1 MITYKYNIY
10 KSKNTK
16 YIDSML
22 RECCFVWNHALS
34 LQKQYYKL
42 YGKYISY
49 VKMSN
54 HFTKRFKR
62 DLLHS
67 QTRQEILRRLDD
79 AYQRFF
85 KRLAK
90 RPPKYKKARY
100 FSSFAF
106 IQGGYT
112 LNGNVFT
119 INKIKRRFEFSYSR
133 EYEGKIKQ
141 IRVKRSSYNRYE
153 LYIITD
159 HSLNGTCGKTHNG
172 ASVGID
178 FGLKTY
184 MTLSDGTEYQSP
196 LFFKQYQDK
205 IRKANRKL
213 SKTKKDS
220 NNRKRRNFELGQIH
234 RKIKNKRSD
243 YQYKLAHELCQK
255 YDYIFIET
263 LNIESMK
270 HLWGKKISDLS
281 HSSFISILEHVA
293 LKYNVVVHKIDKWY
307 PSSKTCECGY
317 INKTLSLKDRK
328 WICPEC
334 GSINERDLLAA
345 KNILRRGIYELE
357 SKNKTSS

>member
-1 MITYKYNIY
+1 MITYKYNLY
-10 KSKNTK
+10 KSKNAK
-16 YIDSML
+16 YIDDML

-34 LQKQYYKL
+34 LLRRYYKL
-42 YGKYISY
+42 YGKYIPY

-62 DLLHS
+62 NLLHS
-67 QTRQEILRRLDD
+67 QTRQEILQRLDN

-85 KRLAK
+85 KKLAK

-100 FSSFAF
+100 FSSFVF
-106 IQGGYT
+106 KQGGFT
-112 LNGNVFT
+112 LNGNIFT
-119 INKIKRRFEFSYSR
+119 INKIKKRFKFSYSR
-133 EYEGKIKQ
+133 KYEGKVKQ
-141 IRVKRSSYNRYE
+141 IRVKRLNCNRYE
-153 LYIITD
+153 LYVVTD
-159 HSLNGTCGKTHNG
+159 HSLNGTYGKSHNG

-196 LFFKQYQDK
+196 LFFNQYQDE
-205 IRKANRKL
+205 IRKTNKKL
-213 SKTKKDS
+213 SKAKKGS
-220 NNRKRRNFELGQIH
+220 NNRRKRISELDQIY

-263 LNIESMK
+263 LNLDAIRR
-270 HLWGKKISDLS
+270 LWGKKTSDLS
-281 HSSFISILEHVA
+281 HSSFVLILEHVA

-334 GSINERDLLAA
+334 GSINNRDLLAS

-357 SKNKTSS
+357 SKSKTSS

>member
-1 MITYKYNIY
+1 
-10 KSKNTK
+10 
-16 YIDSML
+16 ML

-34 LQKQYYKL
+34 LQKRYYRL

-49 VKMSN
+49 VRISK
-54 HFTKRFKR
+54 HFTKRIKR
-62 DLLHS
+62 NILHS

-85 KRLAK
+85 KKLAK

-100 FSSFAF
+100 FSSFVF
-106 IQGGYT
+106 TQGGYT

-119 INKIKRRFEFSYSR
+119 INKIKRRFKFSYSR
-133 EYEGKIKQ
+133 EYKGKVKQ
-141 IRVKRSSYNRYE
+141 IRVKRSNYNRYE

-213 SKTKKDS
+213 SKTKKGS
-220 NNRKRRNFELGQIH
+220 NNRKRRNFELDQIH
-234 RKIKNKRSD
+234 RRIKNKRSD
-243 YQYKLAHELCQK
+243 QK

-357 SKNKTSS
+357 SKNKTSL